1 MVTER
6 QTVCISLTRLIRHRK
21 DAPPARASARLIKSA
36 SFLPEGDILGWQMA
50 VPKSGIVKMSAF
62 GSGSITEQDLRWIF
76 ETEAVTGSSV
86 NDKLPPN
93 AALLYE
99 LLLPVTGSRK
109 LGRMGFAGQNRENER
124 EGYANVKW
132 PVAFFGQFNEL
143 IRALRDEG
151 AVLKFTAGS
160 ASEDEIRECEENY
173 RKDPAEGMNMRE
185 YLGTPVKVRMLL
197 RMPSPPTT
205 RLKAILDG
213 DINGIRLHS
222 IGDIQEKNC
231 RDVWEDPLSGAAVLP
246 AMAARILML
255 EPLIFNRDIFG
266 VKTCEERIK
275 PVPAEHKNS
284 TGKRTVKIGRATD
297 TSGASRVITIGN
309 RDLQRHWQIIG
320 QTGTGKSTLLVTA
333 ITDAIKDGYG
343 LTFFDPHGTT
353 IDNVIRSIPEE
364 SAKRVRVVRIGDDDH
379 PVPISMW
386 DSEDPEV
393 EERKISD
400 LCQLFGDIFNPKS
413 GEVYVGPRWERWF
426 TTFTKAAIA
435 LFGQNASFESIITLS
450 ANRSA
455 TKRAAEMLKQ
465 KYPALSS
472 TLLEEYCNNKSN
484 DFNDLVN
491 WCVSKFQRIISVSQL
506 RKTLGAGRNAL
517 DFKTTIDSDTVTLI
531 DLATPAIGTPAA
543 RIVGTFL
550 LMQLWNAVMTR
561 KKRDMTHLVFID
573 EAHLFQTN
581 PLPQMLAESRKFGL
595 GIIMAHQHCGQL
607 SHEVMDA
614 LDANSANF
622 TAFRLSAKDAAM
634 AALRFDDER
643 AASYLV
649 KLDAFNALTT
659 LSVDGKQ
666 TKPFTLK
673 VSRVHQGKDAGRI
686 AAGIEEK
693 SIKELVEPYKKYRA
707 LTSEEI
713 MARIMDGKV
722 LTPSKDDN
730 NCKTLTDQLFPF
742 GAFNNNFLIGE
753 FITDAVAKGLLPE

>member
-1 MVTER
+1 M
-6 QTVCISLTRLIRHRK
+6 
-21 DAPPARASARLIKSA
+21 
-36 SFLPEGDILGWQMA
+36 
-50 VPKSGIVKMSAF
+50 
-62 GSGSITEQDLRWIF
+62 
-76 ETEAVTGSSV
+76 
-86 NDKLPPN
+86 
-93 AALLYE
+93 
-99 LLLPVTGSRK
+99 
-109 LGRMGFAGQNRENER
+109 
-124 EGYANVKW
+124 
-132 PVAFFGQFNEL
+132 
-143 IRALRDEG
+143 
-151 AVLKFTAGS
+151 
-160 ASEDEIRECEENY
+160 
-173 RKDPAEGMNMRE
+173 
-185 YLGTPVKVRMLL
+185 RMLIS
-197 RMPSPPTT
+197 MPSKPTT

-222 IGDIQEKNC
+222 IGDMRDKKC
-231 RDVWEDPLSGAAVLP
+231 RDIWEDPLDGAAVLP

-255 EPLIFNRDIFG
+255 EPLIFNRDILG
-266 VKTCEERIK
+266 VKTCEERVK

-284 TGKRTVKIGRATD
+284 TGRRTVKIGRATD

-364 SAKRVRVVRIGDDDH
+364 SAKRVRVVRIGDDDN

-386 DSEDPEV
+386 DSEDPEA

-426 TTFTKAAIA
+426 TTFAKAAIA

-455 TKRAAEMLKQ
+455 TKKAAGMLKL
-465 KYPALSS
+465 KHPALST
-472 TLLEEYCNNKSN
+472 TLLEEYCKNTSTE
-484 DFNDLVN
+484 FNDLIN

-506 RKTLGAGRNAL
+506 RKTLGAGKNAL
-517 DFKTTIDSDTVTLI
+517 DFATTIDTDTVTLI
-531 DLATPAIGTPAA
+531 DLATPAIGTPAS

-607 SHEVMDA
+607 SSEVMDA

-634 AALRFDDER
+634 AALRLDDDR

-673 VSRVHQGKDAGRI
+673 VSRVHQGKDSERI
-686 AAGIEEK
+686 AAEIEDK
-693 SIKELVEPYKKYRA
+693 SIKELVEPYKEYRA

-713 MARIMDGKV
+713 MSKIMEGEITTTSSDKIPPIGEH
-722 LTPSKDDN
+722 TPLPPEEPVKPDKPDTPTPIGEVPLHGEISTTEEYNSLSRSEK
-730 NCKTLTDQLFPF
+730 
-742 GAFNNNFLIGE
+742 ISVGE
-753 FITDAVAKGLLPE
+753 FIAETVAKGLFF